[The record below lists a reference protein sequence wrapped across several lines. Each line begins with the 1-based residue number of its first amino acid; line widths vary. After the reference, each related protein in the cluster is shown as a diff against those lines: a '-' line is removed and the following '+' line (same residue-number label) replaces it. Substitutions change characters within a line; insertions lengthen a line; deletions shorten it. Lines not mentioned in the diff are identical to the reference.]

1 MRRKPLDPARRRL
14 SLEER
19 VLLRLRAKGKCEQCG
34 CDLDASFHADHVQPW
49 SKGGRTLLSNMQALC
64 PSCNLRK
71 GSSML
76 RAHQKEMQSIARRE
90 ACGTEFFQTIAHVT
104 PGGGKSVLPFILGH
118 SLYRRGIIE
127 KILWLVPRDSLR
139 EQAEEQSMKAFLKT
153 LGADVMPLEKVS
165 GNGALGGGW
174 PADGYGLVSTH
185 QAVTSANLPYLTL
198 MAETP
203 TLMVVDE
210 AHHVVQGSTTA
221 AALAPLYEQAAYLL
235 LLTGTLQRNI
245 RTEKILGVS
254 YESDGGKFMHPVILP
269 QTQDIVYTRTDALKE
284 KAILPIYYERVDGNA
299 WWTDTKTNKQCS
311 VESLMDAGEDEAS
324 ALTSILNSDYC
335 ETLLDQTVT
344 HWKRFRTDPLK
355 QNAKLLVVAP
365 NRPAAREY
373 RKYLKSQGLRVGLA
387 ITRESGELRSSDP
400 DPLDEI
406 KKFKKPNTGSGYEVL
421 VSVGMAYE
429 GLDVPP
435 ITHIACLTRTRSYP
449 WIEQM
454 LARATRFDP
463 SMGSWESQAAYVFAP
478 ADKRLSA
485 VIEKIRLEQAA
496 VAIKPTKGPDG
507 PTPEPK
513 MIIPG
518 GGTVTSAYAEDGQTG
533 EIISGADYTR
543 LNVIRETS
551 GYTGSLEQL
560 KNLLAISRSY
570 DEDADAGLTPQQAAS
585 NPTSHTVMTQSEQR
599 AKYSDSLR
607 SAVNKAMRGYFGRSD
622 TGAIIKEVQNTVND
636 RLGVRSRDL
645 KQTMDVSL
653 DKLAETVD
661 WAHSRTGQADL
672 RMVAD
677 MTARG
682 ARRA

>member
-1 MRRKPLDPARRRL
+1 
-14 SLEER
+14 
-19 VLLRLRAKGKCEQCG
+19 
-34 CDLDASFHADHVQPW
+34 
-49 SKGGRTLLSNMQALC
+49 
-64 PSCNLRK
+64 
-71 GSSML
+71 ML
-76 RAHQKEMQSIARRE
+76 REHQKKMQSIAKMD

-118 SLYRRGIIE
+118 QLLRRGIIE

-139 EQAEEQSMKAFLKT
+139 EQAEEQSVKPFLRT
-153 LGADVMPLEKVS
+153 LGAEVLPLEKVS
-165 GNGALGGGW
+165 GNGSLGGGW

-198 MAETP
+198 MADTP
-203 TLMVVDE
+203 TLLVVDE
-210 AHHVVQGSTTA
+210 AHHIVQGTTTA

-235 LLTGTLQRNI
+235 LLTGTLQRNVK
-245 RTEKILGVS
+245 TEKILGVS
-254 YESDGGKFMHPVILP
+254 YESDGGRFLHPVILP
-269 QTQDIVYTRTDALKE
+269 ETQDVVYTRTDALKE

-311 VESLMDAGEDEAS
+311 VESLMDSGEDESS

-344 HWKRFRTDPLK
+344 HWKRFRADPVK

-373 RKYLKSQGLRVGLA
+373 RKYLKDQGLRAGLA

-400 DPLDEI
+400 DPLEEI
-406 KKFKKPNTGSGYEVL
+406 KKFKKPNSGSGYEVL

-435 ITHIACLTRTRSYP
+435 ITHIACLTRIRSYP

-454 LARATRFDP
+454 LARATRFDQ

-478 ADKRLSA
+478 ADQRLSA
-485 VIEKIRLEQAA
+485 IIEKIRLEQAA
-496 VAIKPTKGPDG
+496 IAVEPTGGPG
-507 PTPEPK
+507 TKPEPK

-518 GGTVTSAYAEDGQTG
+518 GGRVTGAYAEDGQTG
-533 EIISGADYTR
+533 EIIAGEDYAR
-543 LNVIRETS
+543 LNAIRQTS

-570 DEDADAGLTPQQAAS
+570 DEDAGAGLTPQQAVS
-585 NPTSHTVMTQSEQR
+585 DPSSHMVMTQSEQR

-645 KQTMDVSL
+645 KQTLDVSL

-661 WAHSRTGQADL
+661 WAHSHKGQAEL
-672 RMVAD
+672 RQVAD